1 MIESCYIHIPFCS
14 NICSYCDFSKLFY
27 SSDLVDR
34 YLIMLEK
41 EMATLPLDHNYKTI
55 YIGGGTPSSLSVLQ
69 LEYLFKI
76 IDKIPVTDDYELT
89 IECNVENVTKEK
101 LILLKEHRVNRLS
114 IGVESFNKK
123 NLALLERNYTYTDV
137 KNVINLAKKIGF
149 SNINVDL
156 IYALPS
162 QSIDELEEDI
172 NELLNLGVTHISTY
186 SLMIEPNTKLF
197 INKTKEIDEEL
208 DYEMYN
214 VICQKLENNGYEH
227 YEISNFSLPGYQ
239 SKHNKTY
246 WQNKKYY
253 GFGLGASG
261 YIENIRY
268 TNHQNLNKYLEN
280 DFTKEIEKINS
291 KKEIEYEMIL
301 GLRKLDG
308 VSNKLFKEKY
318 NKNIIDVFELNKL
331 IEEKYLILENEYLK
345 IPEDKIFLS
354 NEILINF
361 LIDD

>member
-268 TNHQNLNKYLEN
+268 QNTKSITEYLKGKFRYFEEIQDDKIELKNEIILRFRTSDGINKI
-280 DFTKEIEKINS
+280 K
-291 KKEIEYEMIL
+291 
-301 GLRKLDG
+301 
-308 VSNKLFKEKY
+308 FKEKY
-318 NKNIIDVFELNKL
+318 GFDLKDKYPINDLINQEII
-331 IEEKYLILENEYLK
+331 IEDEDYYVVSQKYWYL
-345 IPEDKIFLS
+345 L
-354 NEILINF
+354 NEILLRFIEE
-361 LIDD
+361 